1 MSRFTRKRTAPHLLR
16 RFAVSA
22 FVFCCIAVFLLFGSS
37 RVQKTADDSQAESLR
52 LAIVRSAVQCYA
64 VEGAYPES
72 LDYIRE
78 HYGITWNTDRYLV
91 NYEIIGSNLMP
102 DVTVFPLAKR
112 EGSF

>member
-1 MSRFTRKRTAPHLLR
+1 MRRFTQKKKSRHPLR
-16 RFAVSA
+16 RFAISA
-22 FVFCCIAVFLLFGSS
+22 FIFCFAAGFLLLGSS
-37 RVQKTADDSQAESLR
+37 QVQKTADDSQAESLR

-78 HYGITWNTDRYLV
+78 HYGITWNTDKYLV

-102 DVTVFPLAKR
+102 DVTVFPLTKK
-112 EGSF
+112 EGAF